1 MDQSKMTCG
10 KTKEP
15 VNCNVVSDDDLV
27 WFDWMQEA

>member
-27 WFDWMQEA
+27 WFGLI